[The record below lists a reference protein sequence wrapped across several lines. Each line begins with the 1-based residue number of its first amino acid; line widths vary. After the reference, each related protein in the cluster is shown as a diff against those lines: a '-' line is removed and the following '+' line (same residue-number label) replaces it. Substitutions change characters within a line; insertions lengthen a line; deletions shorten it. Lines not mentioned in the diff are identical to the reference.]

1 MRKDELNLINFYTE
15 NKNKIL
21 AQTEIDE
28 LNNLNNMNIDGCP
41 P

>member
-21 AQTEIDE
+21 VQTEIDE